1 VSTDPCLDAAL
12 ASLRPSIC
20 RRIWSW
26 YSRVTGWEKASL
38 QRSTGLKI
46 RSTVY
51 PSSPSKPKVGSVIDQ
66 IMGGAA

>member
-1 VSTDPCLDAAL
+1 MSTDPCLDAAL
-12 ASLRPSIC
+12 ASVRPSL
-20 RRIWSW
+20 WSRVWNW

-51 PSSPSKPKVGSVIDQ
+51 PSPDNKPKVGSVIDQ
-66 IMGGAA
+66 IVGGAR